1 MIAAPALVLT
11 RPKERAPYTPYG
23 AARKAWYSA
32 RREVL
37 LCGPSNTGKSRAALE
52 KLHYC
57 MDRYPGSRGLMLRK
71 TMKSLRQTGMV
82 TYEKK
87 VLPQGWLDRLI
98 PFNTQDMQYE
108 YPNGSI
114 IAVAGLDDPQ
124 KAMSSEWDFI
134 YPQEA
139 TEFSEEDWQAL
150 SIRLRWHHMPYQQ
163 ILADCNPHRANHW
176 LKARCD
182 RGQTLMLYSR
192 HEDNPAI
199 TPEDM
204 AALDALTGVWHKRYR
219 LGLWASAEGAV
230 YEEWDP
236 SIHIIDRF
244 EIPPLW
250 PRYWVIDWGF
260 RHPFCWQAWAQNHD
274 GDLFCYREIYVTG
287 QLVED
292 LTRQIVRITAGD
304 PRPVGVICDH
314 DAEDRATFEKHSGMG
329 TTPASKAINIG
340 IQAVK
345 KRLRTD
351 KRGRPGLYFLRDSLV
366 ERDVTLDNSEKK
378 KAPACT
384 IEEFESYEWD
394 ESNGRK
400 RGELPVDKDNHGMDC
415 TRYLIMHIDGGQ
427 SLEALDSETI
437 AALQGYV
444 GY

>member
-1 MIAAPALVLT
+1 MIAAPAQVLT
-11 RPKERAPYTPYG
+11 RPKERAPYTPFG
-23 AARKAWYSA
+23 AARQAWYSR

-57 MDRYPGSRGLMLRK
+57 MDRYKGARGLMLRK

-87 VLPQGWLDRLI
+87 VLPQGWLDNLI
-98 PFNTQDMQYE
+98 HFNTTDQQYE

-124 KAMSSEWDFI
+124 KVMSSEWDMI
-134 YPQEA
+134 VPLEA
-139 TEFSEEDWQAL
+139 TELLEDDWQAL
-150 SIRLRWHHMPYQQ
+150 SIRMRWHHMPYQQ
-163 ILADCNPHRANHW
+163 MLADCNPGRANHW

-182 RGQTLMLYSR
+182 RGQTLMLHSR
-192 HEDNPAI
+192 HEDNPAVM
-199 TPEDM
+199 PEDM

-236 SIHIIDRF
+236 GIHIIDRF

-250 PRYWVIDWGF
+250 PRYWGIDWGF
-260 RHPFCWQAWAQNHD
+260 RHPFCWQAWAENHD

-292 LTRQIVRITAGD
+292 LAHQIVRITAGD

-314 DAEDRATFEKHSGMG
+314 DAEDRATFEKHSGMS

-351 KRGRPGLYFLRDSLV
+351 KRGRPGIYFLRDSLV
-366 ERDVTLDNSEKK
+366 ERDPTLDNSEKK
-378 KAPACT
+378 RAPACT
-384 IEEFESYEWD
+384 VEEFESYEWD

-400 RGELPVDKDNHGMDC
+400 RGELPVDKDNHGMDT
-415 TRYLIMHIDGGQ
+415 TRYLVMHVDGGQ